1 MDSFQIFG
9 LQVLLGFV
17 IYGLIARWYLAPR
30 LATLPLREALV
41 PLLFLHTF
49 RHLGL
54 VFQVP
59 TVAGVSLP
67 PSFARPAA
75 YGDLVAALLALLS
88 IVALR
93 GRWRATLSLVWLFN
107 IWGTLDFANA
117 YYHGYQFKVPLLLGS
132 AWYIPTFLVPAL
144 IVTHVMMFTML
155 VKHPR

>member
-9 LQVLLGFV
+9 LQTLLSFV
-17 IYGLIARWYLAPR
+17 IYGLIARWYVAPR
-30 LATLPLREALV
+30 LATLPLRDALV

-59 TVAGVSLP
+59 AVAGVSLP

-93 GRWRATLSLVWLFN
+93 SRWRAALSIVWLFN
-107 IWGTLDFANA
+107 IVATSRRYRSSWAPPCTS
-117 YYHGYQFKVPLLLGS
+117 QRSWCP
-132 AWYIPTFLVPAL
+132 P
-144 IVTHVMMFTML
+144 
-155 VKHPR
+155 